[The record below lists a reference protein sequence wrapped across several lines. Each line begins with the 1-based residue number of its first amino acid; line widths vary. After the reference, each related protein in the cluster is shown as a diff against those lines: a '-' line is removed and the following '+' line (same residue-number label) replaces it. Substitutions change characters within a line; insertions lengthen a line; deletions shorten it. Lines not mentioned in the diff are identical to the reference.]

1 MSVFFIKNL
10 RAFFALW
17 AIQRIFMNRFCKLA
31 VMLIMLQPFVFA
43 DSTRQEKLRGQT
55 MKIMKEWYFCQ
66 KFLTYLYSDGKRIFV
81 ILREAKKHIVD
92 KKAKAIF
99 LYNQFA
105 YAFLCRICKWY

>member
-10 RAFFALW
+10 SAFFALW

-55 MKIMKEWYFCQ
+55 MKIMKEWYFVRN
-66 KFLTYLYSDGKRIFV
+66 F
-81 ILREAKKHIVD
+81 
-92 KKAKAIF
+92 
-99 LYNQFA
+99 
-105 YAFLCRICKWY
+105 

>member
-1 MSVFFIKNL
+1 
-10 RAFFALW
+10 
-17 AIQRIFMNRFCKLA
+17 MNRFCKLA

-55 MKIMKEWYFCQ
+55 IKNYESCERAVFCQ
-66 KFLTYLYSDGKRIFV
+66 KFLTYLYSDGKKIFG

-99 LYNQFA
+99 LYNRFA
-105 YAFLCRICKWY
+105 YAFLCRIYKWY